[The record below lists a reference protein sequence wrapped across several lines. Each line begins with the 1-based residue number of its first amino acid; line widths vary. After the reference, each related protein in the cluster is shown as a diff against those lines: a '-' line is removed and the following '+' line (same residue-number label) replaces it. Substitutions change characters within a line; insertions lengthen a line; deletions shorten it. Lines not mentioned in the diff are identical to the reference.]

1 MKKQIEK
8 IGQVVV
14 RSANVAGR
22 GLSGVQHHAQDLGQV
37 ITHTVS
43 KGALDVLAK
52 AGSAA
57 GSAVSTAASTALQAK
72 DLAVQSVTDVI
83 THEKPKRLLN
93 K

>member
-43 KGALDVLAK
+43 KGIAMLAK